1 MTSVTGSITAH
12 APAARDGG
20 ASAAIQTLSVVIP
33 VYHSEDTIGPLV
45 DTLVAELAGRYG
57 ALEVVLV
64 NDGST
69 DDSHARASSAARHHG
84 CVKYL
89 RLARNFGEHNAVMCG
104 LAHATGDAVAII
116 DDDFQNPVSQIPRLV
131 DHLVAHDY
139 DVVYS
144 AYEQKHHSWFRNLGS
159 RFNGAVAARLLDVP
173 EGVYLSSFKVM
184 NAFLVDAVTE
194 YRGPYPYIDGLILR
208 ATDAVGSRLVE
219 HAPRTEGRS
228 NYTLRRLV
236 RLWLSMLTG
245 FSIVP
250 LRVASV
256 LGMVMS
262 GLSLLVAAFFVFSA
276 LVGGIISDQ
285 VIPPG
290 WPSLI
295 VSIMLLGGIQL
306 MVIGMVGEY
315 LGRMW
320 LTQNG
325 TPQYVVRAAVG
336 VEPAEE
342 PVGMRSA

>member
-1 MTSVTGSITAH
+1 MTSVTGIPTAH
-12 APAARDGG
+12 APSARDDGDG
-20 ASAAIQTLSVVIP
+20 AAIQTLSVVIP
-33 VYHSEDTIGPLV
+33 VYHSEHTIGPLV

-57 ALEVVLV
+57 ALEIVLV

-69 DDSHARASSAARHHG
+69 DGSHATATDAVRRHR

-116 DDDFQNPVSQIPRLV
+116 DDDFQNPVSEIPLLV
-131 DHLVAHDY
+131 DYLVAHDY

-159 RFNGAVAARLLDVP
+159 RFNGAVASRLLDVP

-184 NAFLVDAVTE
+184 NAFLVDIVTE

-208 ATDAVGSRLVE
+208 STDAVGSRLVE
-219 HAPRTEGRS
+219 HAPRAEGRS

-250 LRVASV
+250 LRVASI

-262 GLSLLVAAFFVFSA
+262 GLSLLMAAFFIISA
-276 LVGGIISDQ
+276 LVGGIILSDQ

-325 TPQYVVRAAVG
+325 TPQYVVREAVG
-336 VEPAEE
+336 VEAADELG
-342 PVGMRSA
+342 VRSA